1 MFMLLIVLFHPV
13 MRLPQR
19 EKQNNQQQEHSSD
32 YNYRT
37 YWYKYWLI
45 AYPPCERILCNW
57 AIYAIISTSY
67 FVGLIVTDV
76 GTSELHFCSLHWIQK
91 YLNPKKLWPVQNPL
105 ILYYPH
111 AYPPAILS
119 HPMHALPLFCFTP
132 CMPSPCS
139 VSHMHAL
146 PLFYPTSFIPFPLF
160 YLSPCIPCLLFYPSP
175 CIPSPYSIPPYAYPA
190 PHSILIPA
198 HAYLPPILS
207 HPMHTLPPFYPSSCT
222 LSPYSIPAY
231 THPPPILFLPIHA
244 LPLFYPT
251 VCMSSP
257 VLFY

>member
-1 MFMLLIVLFHPV
+1 MWKNFMQLSNIC
-13 MRLPQR
+13 
-19 EKQNNQQQEHSSD
+19 
-32 YNYRT
+32 NYQ
-37 YWYKYWLI
+37 YFI
-45 AYPPCERILCNW
+45 
-57 AIYAIISTSY
+57 

-198 HAYLPPILS
+198 HAYLPL
-207 HPMHTLPPFYPSSCT
+207 FYPTPCIPFPHSIPAHAHSPLIPSQPYT
-222 LSPYSIPAY
+222 PSPYSIPPHTCPPLILSHCMLPCSLLLAHIC
-231 THPPPILFLPIHA
+231 HPSIVFQLMHA
-244 LPLFYPT
+244 LLTPCHMNLEGVFLLWHLRMPT
-251 VCMSSP
+251 LSISSS
-257 VLFY
+257 FT